1 MAKQGYQALGLKNLI
16 ISGFE
21 HEDPEIAKNAA
32 SNASEMLTS
41 TMISLGEVLCIA
53 SDNENWS
60 IDMHDVMNIAW
71 LIKEL
76 SGVHR
81 EVLGVISG
89 AEYVLRNHPE
99 TAAAG

>member
-1 MAKQGYQALGLKNLI
+1 MANQGYQALGLKDLI
-16 ISGFE
+16 IDSFQHG
-21 HEDPEIAKNAA
+21 DPETAKKAA

-76 SGVHR
+76 SAVHR
-81 EVLGVISG
+81 EVLGVKSG
-89 AEYVLRNHPE
+89 AEYLLRNHPE